1 MKLKITVHGGAYE
14 VDVEVLDAK
23 DEMHQVVSPLPP
35 APPTA
40 AAGPGPVPN
49 VTPVS
54 AGGPDPAAFHL
65 NDAGGVASP
74 IAGTVLEVKV
84 KAGDQVEQ
92 GQTLLV
98 IEAMKMETA
107 IAAPG
112 AGKVKAVLVAAG
124 DAVRENQTL
133 VDFA

>member
-1 MKLKITVHGGAYE
+1 MKLKITVHGVAYE

-23 DEMHQVVSPLPP
+23 DEMQRSASPLPP
-35 APPTA
+35 APVDAPTA
-40 AAGPGPVPN
+40 NGAVVAAAPN
-49 VTPVS
+49 PAHAAS
-54 AGGPDPAAFHL
+54 APAES
-65 NDAGGVASP
+65 GGVASP

-84 KAGDQVEQ
+84 KVGDQVEQ
-92 GQTLLV
+92 GQTLLL
-98 IEAMKMETA
+98 IEDMKMETA

-112 AGKVKAVLVAAG
+112 PGKIKAVLVAAG

>member
-1 MKLKITVHGGAYE
+1 MKLKITVHGVAYE

-23 DEMHQVVSPLPP
+23 DEMQRTGSPLPP
-35 APPTA
+35 APASA
-40 AAGPGPVPN
+40 A
-49 VTPVS
+49 S
-54 AGGPDPAAFHL
+54 PAAPATAPL
-65 NDAGGVASP
+65 PPSQTPAPAPVGDSDGVASP

-84 KAGDQVEQ
+84 KAGDEVEQ

-112 AGKVKAVLVAAG
+112 AGTIKAVLVAAG
-124 DAVRENQTL
+124 DGVRENQTL
-133 VDFA
+133 VEFE

>member
-1 MKLKITVHGGAYE
+1 MKLKITVHGVAYE

-23 DEMHQVVSPLPP
+23 DEMRRSASPLPP
-35 APPTA
+35 APVDTPTA
-40 AAGPGPVPN
+40 AGTVPATTPAPGFAASPPVG
-49 VTPVS
+49 S
-54 AGGPDPAAFHL
+54 
-65 NDAGGVASP
+65 GGVASP

-84 KAGDQVEQ
+84 KVGDQVDK

-112 AGKVKAVLVAAG
+112 AGVIKAVLVAAG

-133 VDFA
+133 VDFG

>member
-1 MKLKITVHGGAYE
+1 MKLKITVHGVAYE

-23 DEMHQVVSPLPP
+23 DEMAHPASPLPAAPPPPAAPGSAAVPPP
-35 APPTA
+35 APPPS
-40 AAGPGPVPN
+40 AGP
-49 VTPVS
+49 S
-54 AGGPDPAAFHL
+54 A
-65 NDAGGVASP
+65 DAGGVGSP

-84 KAGDQVEQ
+84 KAGDEVAE

-112 AGKVKAVLVAAG
+112 AGTIKAVLVAAG
-124 DAVRENQTL
+124 DGVRENQTL
-133 VDFA
+133 VEFA